1 MEIFWLYLHVVK
13 LRIYGLYVRSRL
25 HSVGAQSSVHP
36 PATLY
41 KPQLISLG
49 RKTVI
54 REHAWLNAGRG
65 QGAEPVLRIGNGCY
79 IGRFVQ
85 INAANSVV
93 LEDKVLVADKV
104 YISDVDHK
112 FSDPSL
118 PVIDQGVVSKGKVL
132 LREGCWIGTGAVI
145 LSGVTVGRNAIV
157 GANSIVNRDVP
168 DYAVV
173 AGSPAKILRER
184 SPNESK

>member
-1 MEIFWLYLHVVK
+1 MERLWLYLHVAK
-13 LRIYGLYVRSRL
+13 LRLYGLYVRSRL
-25 HSVGAQSSVHP
+25 HSFGSGSAIHP
-36 PATLY
+36 PSTLY
-41 KPQLISLG
+41 RPDLISIGL
-49 RKTVI
+49 RTII

-65 QGAEPVLRIGNGCY
+65 QGVNPVLRIGSGCY

-104 YISDVDHK
+104 YISDVDHN
-112 FSDPSL
+112 FSDPL
-118 PVIDQGVVSKGKVL
+118 TPIIDQGVVSKGKVV

-145 LSGVTVGRNAIV
+145 LSGVTIGRNAVV
-157 GANSIVNRDVP
+157 GANSIVNKDVP

-173 AGSPAKILRER
+173 AGSPAKIVRER
-184 SPNESK
+184 RPNESR